1 MSVMFSNAQRRLAT
15 FWPLQLGGWVL
26 YGVAT
31 AVVLPFSQLG
41 AELYAVI
48 AQFGS
53 SFVASFIL
61 YFLCHSLWRRGV
73 PILRALCYCGIVS
86 YVLGFLCTVASRL
99 TQMYFSSDVLTF
111 GWGVALAEAVS
122 ASLILDGWCALY
134 FGIKHY
140 QTVQEQQ
147 SRLLASETTARE
159 AQLLALHYQLQPH
172 FLFNTL
178 NAISTLVISQQP
190 VLATEMIAKLAAL
203 LRNTLSF
210 PNTHTVALR
219 EELLVIEE
227 YLAIERVR
235 FGARLRVSF
244 EVGAAA
250 NDAQVPRF
258 LLQPLVENAIRHAIA
273 RPPEGGAIDIAARI
287 SQQVLIIEVA
297 NDTCDTADLAVD
309 RNPGVGLANTRSR
322 LAQLYGESA
331 ARLALFDTGR
341 RFRVSIELPLSTVPI
356 VSRTVSE

>member
-1 MSVMFSNAQRRLAT
+1 MPLSTTQQRLAT

-31 AVVLPFSQLG
+31 AVTVTPFGQLG
-41 AELYAVI
+41 ADLYAVI

-53 SFVASFIL
+53 SFIASFIL

-73 PILRALCYCGIVS
+73 PLLRALCYCGMVS
-86 YVLGFLCTVASRL
+86 YVLGFICTVNSRL
-99 TQMYFSSDVLTF
+99 TQIHFSPDPLTF
-111 GWGVALAEAVS
+111 SWGIALAEGVS
-122 ASLILDGWCALY
+122 ASLILDGWCVLY
-134 FGIKHY
+134 FGIKY
-140 QTVQEQQ
+140 YKTVQEQQ

-178 NAISTLVISQQP
+178 NAISALVISQQP
-190 VLATEMIAKLAAL
+190 ALATEMIAKLAGL

-210 PNTHTVALR
+210 PNTHTVSLR
-219 EELLVIEE
+219 EELAVIEE

-235 FGARLRVSF
+235 FGGRLRVSF
-244 EVGAAA
+244 DVSAEA

-273 RPPEGGAIDIAARI
+273 RSPEGGAIDIAAHV
-287 SQQVLIIEVA
+287 SQQVLAIEVA
-297 NDTCDTADLAVD
+297 NDTDDTAEIAADG
-309 RNPGVGLANTRSR
+309 NPGVGLANTRSR
-322 LAQLYGESA
+322 LFQLYGQGA
-331 ARLALFDTGR
+331 ARLELFHSGR
-341 RFRVSIELPLSTVPI
+341 RFRVSIELPLSTAPI
-356 VSRTVSE
+356 VTRPVSS